1 MENKNGPEL
10 TEIGRFEVG
19 APKKSEKKGKGKIIK
34 KKLKYIQ
41 VDTIVTMRM

>member
-19 APKKSEKKGKGKIIK
+19 APKMTQKKKDEKSER
-34 KKLKYIQ
+34 KKLNVFKL
-41 VDTIVTMRM
+41 TPS

>member
-1 MENKNGPEL
+1 MKNKNGQKL

-19 APKKSEKKGKGKIIK
+19 APKKSKKKRKWKNSK

-41 VDTIVTMRM
+41 VDTNLMKRL